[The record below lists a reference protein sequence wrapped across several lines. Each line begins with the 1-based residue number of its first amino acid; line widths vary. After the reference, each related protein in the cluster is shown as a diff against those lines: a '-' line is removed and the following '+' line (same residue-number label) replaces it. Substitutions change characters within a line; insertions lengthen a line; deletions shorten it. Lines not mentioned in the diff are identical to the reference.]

1 MDVTWQSDSDRVGRR
16 GLLLGGGPIG
26 RATLA
31 SRVRIRSRNRRIQVA
46 AVVEAYV
53 ALSGTWNG
61 YRWVAVPIGTGHLIG
76 HDNFRGDE
84 EPTSSPNESYLG
96 GGVGGSR
103 ALTARCIM
111 LTLWWDRAGSLN
123 PVPVR
128 GTGVAAFERG
138 RVCGADSSTDSLASA
153 HPPRLMRSFS
163 KSKSKDLSFPFP
175 AGAMSLAPDF
185 LLLFLVPVVAA
196 AFRRPH

>member
-1 MDVTWQSDSDRVGRR
+1 MDVTWQSDSDRVGRT

-26 RATLA
+26 RATFA
-31 SRVRIRSRNRRIQVA
+31 SRVRIRSRNRRLQVA

-53 ALSGTWNG
+53 ALSGTWRG

-96 GGVGGSR
+96 GGVG
-103 ALTARCIM
+103 
-111 LTLWWDRAGSLN
+111 
-123 PVPVR
+123 
-128 GTGVAAFERG
+128 
-138 RVCGADSSTDSLASA
+138 STDSLASA

>member
-1 MDVTWQSDSDRVGRR
+1 MDVTWQSDSDRVGRT

-31 SRVRIRSRNRRIQVA
+31 SRVRIRSRNRRLQVA

-53 ALSGTWNG
+53 ALS
-61 YRWVAVPIGTGHLIG
+61 VKP
-76 HDNFRGDE
+76 E
-84 EPTSSPNESYLG
+84 
-96 GGVGGSR
+96 
-103 ALTARCIM
+103 
-111 LTLWWDRAGSLN
+111 
-123 PVPVR
+123 
-128 GTGVAAFERG
+128 
-138 RVCGADSSTDSLASA
+138 SSTDSLASA